1 LTFLKEVTMNQKY
14 RDIISSEEEL
24 TTELAQELV
33 QSTKTVADFLKNPK
47 IEMK

>member
-1 LTFLKEVTMNQKY
+1 MNQKY

>member
-1 LTFLKEVTMNQKY
+1 MNQKY

-24 TTELAQELV
+24 TTRLTQIV
-33 QSTKTVADFLKNPK
+33 QVLRQLRFLKNPK